1 MSAPRHFLDLQDI
14 PANDLRAMLDAAV
27 RLKSER
33 NEGKY
38 ANTLRGKKLT
48 MIFEKNSTRTRVSF
62 EVAMLE
68 LGGWSLPFSSGELQL
83 GRGETV
89 ADTARVLSRY
99 VDALMLRCHTH
110 ATLLELAKHATI
122 PVINGLS
129 DRSHPCQVM
138 ADILTFEE
146 KRGPIAGKTL
156 AWVGDGNNMARTFVT
171 AAVQLGFRLRLACPG
186 VFAPPEKLIAWAQK
200 RRPGQITLTHDPEE
214 AVSSADAVIADTWV
228 SMGDTNTEQR
238 MSMLMPYQV
247 NAALMKHAKKDAIF
261 LHCLPAHRGEE
272 VTADVIDGPQSVV
285 WDEAENRLHVQKAVL
300 LWCLGML

>member
-14 PANDLRAMLDAAV
+14 PVVELRAMLDTAA

-33 NEGKY
+33 QAGVY
-38 ANTLRGKKLT
+38 ATTLKGKKLA
-48 MIFEKNSTRTRVSF
+48 MIFEKKSTRTRVSF

-68 LGGWSLPFSSGELQL
+68 LGGWVLPFSSGELQL
-83 GRGETV
+83 GRGETM

-99 VDALMLRCHTH
+99 VDALMIRCHAHDTLVELTSH
-110 ATLLELAKHATI
+110 ASI
-122 PVINGLS
+122 PIINGLS

-146 KRGPIAGKTL
+146 RRGPIAGKTL

-186 VFAPPEKLIAWAQK
+186 VLAPPDALLEWAKK
-200 RRPGQITLTHDPEE
+200 RAPGQVTLTHDPEE
-214 AVSSADAVIADTWV
+214 AVSSADAVIADAWV
-228 SMGDTNTEQR
+228 SMGDDGVTER
-238 MSMLMPYQV
+238 VSLLTPYQV
-247 NAALMKHAKKDAIF
+247 NGALMKHAKKDALF
-261 LHCLPAHRGEE
+261 MHCLPAHRGEE